1 MMFDTNVSS
10 TNKWNV
16 CCESRPYT
24 GWNTEIDVFQCYV
37 LEWKCGVALPHLVFR
52 ILGVKS

>member
-1 MMFDTNVSS
+1 MAKRVRMSFFLYSYMSMMFDTNVSS

-37 LEWKCGVALPHLVFR
+37 LE
-52 ILGVKS
+52 